1 MRYLNS
7 LVRAFF
13 LLAVFFMVSSVDAQ
27 QYFYMWQDGNY
38 TRFDR
43 SQVGEMPFTVM
54 GSYLNIGGVAYDVLT
69 IDSLTFTAPVL
80 DLSDKVVV
88 RYAGNTA
95 SVTVPA
101 GVSGV
106 TYQIQG
112 AHVTLTSANTVDEL
126 EYVLQGESSDGSLLY
141 YGDYKCKFYLNG
153 LDLTSAKGAA
163 VDLQCGK
170 RIELILQEGKDN
182 YLKDC
187 AGGVQKAALN
197 CDGHLEIEDGG
208 TLTVAGKTGHA
219 IRSNEYLRIKRTAGR
234 VVVTEAVKDG
244 LHCGQYFQMNG
255 GYVSV
260 SGSQGD
266 CIQAE
271 LTKNPQDEFNGQL
284 FIKGGKLDLTVAGN
298 DMKGLKSDRNMTIS
312 GGEINIKVP
321 GNGSKGISSD
331 VHLFVN
337 ETDAPVSIDIQATGD
352 TFLDAAT
359 GDVKKC
365 MGIKVDFNMTVGGG
379 RIKVVNTGKE
389 SSGIKVAGTYTK
401 TGGTVEAQVEAGVV
415 K

>member
-1 MRYLNS
+1 MKRFTCFLKGLFLFIS
-7 LVRAFF
+7 LFF
-13 LLAVFFMVSSVDAQ
+13 ISSVSAQ
-27 QYFYMWQDGNY
+27 QYFYLWQDGNY

-43 SQVGEMPFTVM
+43 SLVGEMPFTVM

-88 RYAGNTA
+88 RYTGNTA
-95 SVTVPA
+95 TVTVPA

-112 AHVTLTSANTVDEL
+112 AHVTLTSTNTVDEL

-163 VDLQCGK
+163 IDLQCGK
-170 RIELILQEGKDN
+170 RIELILQEGTDN
-182 YLKDC
+182 YLQDC

-197 CDGHLEIEDGG
+197 CDGHLEFEDGG

-219 IRSNEYLRIKRTAGR
+219 IRSNEYLLIKRTTGK
-234 VVVTEAVKDG
+234 VIVTEAVKDG

-260 SGSQGD
+260 TGNLGD

-271 LTKNPQDEFNGQL
+271 LTQNPQDELNGQL
-284 FIKGGKLDLTVAGN
+284 LVKGGKLDLTVAG
-298 DMKGLKSDRNMTIS
+298 DDVKGLKSDRNMTIS
-312 GGEINIKVP
+312 GGEINIQVP
-321 GNGSKGISSD
+321 GNGSKGISSN
-331 VHLFVN
+331 VHLYVN
-337 ETDAPVSIDIQATGD
+337 EADAPVSIAIQATGD
-352 TFLDAAT
+352 TFLDTTT
-359 GDVKKC
+359 GDAKKC
-365 MGIKVDFNMTVGGG
+365 MGIKVDFNMTVSGGQ
-379 RIKVVNTGKE
+379 IKVVNTGKE
-389 SSGIKVAGTYTK
+389 SCGIKVDGTYTK
-401 TGGTVEAQVEAGVV
+401 TGGTVEAQVEAGVIN
-415 K
+415 

>member
-1 MRYLNS
+1 MSYLKTFLRN
-7 LVRAFF
+7 LF
-13 LLAVFFMVSSVDAQ
+13 LLVGLFMASSAAAQ
-27 QYFYMWQDGNY
+27 QYFYLWQDGNY

-43 SQVGEMPFTVM
+43 SLVGEMPFTVM

-95 SVTVPA
+95 SITVPA

-126 EYVLQGESSDGSLLY
+126 EYVLQGES
-141 YGDYKCKFYLNG
+141 
-153 LDLTSAKGAA
+153 SAKGAA

-260 SGSQGD
+260 SGNQGD

>member
-1 MRYLNS
+1 MKRFTCFLKGLFLFIS
-7 LVRAFF
+7 LFF
-13 LLAVFFMVSSVDAQ
+13 ISSVSAQ
-27 QYFYMWQDGNY
+27 QYFYLWQDGNY

-43 SQVGEMPFTVM
+43 SLVGEMPFTVM

-95 SVTVPA
+95 TVTVPA

-112 AHVTLTSANTVDEL
+112 AHVTLTSTNTVDEL

-163 VDLQCGK
+163 IDLQCGK
-170 RIELILQEGKDN
+170 RIELILQEGTDN
-182 YLKDC
+182 YLQDC

-197 CDGHLEIEDGG
+197 CDGHLEFEDGG

-219 IRSNEYLRIKRTAGR
+219 IRSNEYLLIKRTTGK
-234 VVVTEAVKDG
+234 VIVTEAVKDG

-260 SGSQGD
+260 TGNLGD

-271 LTKNPQDEFNGQL
+271 LTQNPQDELNGQL
-284 FIKGGKLDLTVAGN
+284 LVKGGKLDLTVAG
-298 DMKGLKSDRNMTIS
+298 DDVKGLKSDRNMTIS
-312 GGEINIKVP
+312 GGEINIQVP
-321 GNGSKGISSD
+321 GNGSKGISSN
-331 VHLFVN
+331 VHLYVN
-337 ETDAPVSIDIQATGD
+337 EADAPVSIAIQATGD
-352 TFLDAAT
+352 TFLDTTT

-365 MGIKVDFNMTVGGG
+365 MGIKVDFNLTVSGGQ
-379 RIKVVNTGKE
+379 IKVVNTGKE
-389 SSGIKVAGTYTK
+389 SCGIKVDGTYTK

>member
-1 MRYLNS
+1 MKRFTCFLKGLFLFIS
-7 LVRAFF
+7 LFF
-13 LLAVFFMVSSVDAQ
+13 ISSVSAQ
-27 QYFYMWQDGNY
+27 QYFYLWQDGNY

-43 SQVGEMPFTVM
+43 SLVGEMPFTVM

-95 SVTVPA
+95 TVTVPA

-112 AHVTLTSANTVDEL
+112 AHVTLTSTNTVDEL

-163 VDLQCGK
+163 IDLQCGK
-170 RIELILQEGKDN
+170 RIELILQEGTDN
-182 YLKDC
+182 YLQDC

-197 CDGHLEIEDGG
+197 CDGHLEFEDGG

-219 IRSNEYLRIKRTAGR
+219 IRSNEYLLIKRTTGK
-234 VVVTEAVKDG
+234 VIVTEAVKDG

-260 SGSQGD
+260 TGNLGD

-271 LTKNPQDEFNGQL
+271 LTQNPQDELNGQL
-284 FIKGGKLDLTVAGN
+284 LVKGGKLDLTVAG
-298 DMKGLKSDRNMTIS
+298 DDVKGLKSDRNMTIS
-312 GGEINIKVP
+312 GGEINIQVP
-321 GNGSKGISSD
+321 GNGSKGISSN
-331 VHLFVN
+331 VHLYVN
-337 ETDAPVSIDIQATGD
+337 EADAPVSIAIQATGD
-352 TFLDAAT
+352 TFLDTTT

-365 MGIKVDFNMTVGGG
+365 MGIKVDFNMTVSGGQ
-379 RIKVVNTGKE
+379 IKVVNTGKE
-389 SSGIKVAGTYTK
+389 SCGIKVDGTYTK

>member
-88 RYAGNTA
+88 RYSGNTA
-95 SVTVPA
+95 SVTIPA

-106 TYQIQG
+106 TYKVQG
-112 AHVTLTSANTVDEL
+112 AHVTLTSTNTVDEL
-126 EYVLQGESSDGSLLY
+126 EYVLQGETSDGSLLY
-141 YGDYKCKFYLNG
+141 YGDYKCQFYLNG
-153 LDLTSAKGAA
+153 LNLTSTVGAA
-163 VDLQCGK
+163 IDLQCGK

-187 AGGVQKAALN
+187 SGGTQKAALN

-208 TLTVAGKTGHA
+208 TLTVAGRTGHA
-219 IRSNEYLRIKRTAGR
+219 IRSNEYLRIKRTTGK
-234 VVVTEAVKDG
+234 VVVTEAVNDG

-255 GYVSV
+255 GYLSV
-260 SGSQGD
+260 SGNKGD

-271 LTKNPQDEFNGQL
+271 LTKNPQDELNGQL
-284 FIKGGKLDLTVAGN
+284 LVQGGKLDLVVAGN
-298 DMKGLKSDRNMTIS
+298 DVKGLKSDRNMTIS
-312 GGEINIKVP
+312 GGEINIQVP
-321 GNGSKGISSD
+321 GNGSKGISTD

-337 ETDAPVSIDIQATGD
+337 ETNAPVSIDILATGGTYLDSATGD
-352 TFLDAAT
+352 I
-359 GDVKKC
+359 KKC
-365 MGIKVDFNMTVGGG
+365 MGIKVDFNMTVSGG

-401 TGGTVEAQVEAGVV
+401 TGGTVDAQVEAGVV

>member
-1 MRYLNS
+1 MKRFTCFLKGLFLFIS
-7 LVRAFF
+7 LFF
-13 LLAVFFMVSSVDAQ
+13 ISSVSAQ
-27 QYFYMWQDGNY
+27 QYFYLWQDGNY

-43 SQVGEMPFTVM
+43 SLVGEMPFTVM
-54 GSYLNIGGVAYDVLT
+54 GACLNIGGVAYDVLT

-95 SVTVPA
+95 TVTVPA

-112 AHVTLTSANTVDEL
+112 AHVTLTSTNTVDEL

-163 VDLQCGK
+163 IDLQCGK
-170 RIELILQEGKDN
+170 RIELILQEGTDN
-182 YLKDC
+182 YLQDC

-197 CDGHLEIEDGG
+197 CDGHLEFEDGG

-219 IRSNEYLRIKRTAGR
+219 IRSNEYLLIKRTTGK
-234 VVVTEAVKDG
+234 VIVTEAVKDG

-260 SGSQGD
+260 TGNLGD

-271 LTKNPQDEFNGQL
+271 LTQNPQDELNGQL
-284 FIKGGKLDLTVAGN
+284 LIKGGKLDLTVAG
-298 DMKGLKSDRNMTIS
+298 DDVKGLKSDRNMTIS
-312 GGEINIKVP
+312 GGEINIQVP
-321 GNGSKGISSD
+321 GNGSKGISSN
-331 VHLFVN
+331 VHLYVN
-337 ETDAPVSIDIQATGD
+337 EADAPVSIAIQATGD
-352 TFLDAAT
+352 TFLDTTT

-365 MGIKVDFNMTVGGG
+365 MGIKVDFNMTVSGGQ
-379 RIKVVNTGKE
+379 IKVVNTGKE
-389 SSGIKVAGTYTK
+389 SCGIKVDGTYTK

>member
-1 MRYLNS
+1 MKRFTCFLKGLFLFIS
-7 LVRAFF
+7 LFF
-13 LLAVFFMVSSVDAQ
+13 ISSVSAQ
-27 QYFYMWQDGNY
+27 QYFYLWQDGNY

-43 SQVGEMPFTVM
+43 SLVGEMPFTVM
-54 GSYLNIGGVAYDVLT
+54 GACLNIGGVAYDVLT

-112 AHVTLTSANTVDEL
+112 AHVTLTSTNTVDEL

-163 VDLQCGK
+163 IDLQCGK
-170 RIELILQEGKDN
+170 RIELILQEGTDN
-182 YLKDC
+182 YLQDC

-197 CDGHLEIEDGG
+197 CDGHLEFEDGG

-219 IRSNEYLRIKRTAGR
+219 IRSNEYLLIKRTTGK
-234 VVVTEAVKDG
+234 VIVTEAVKDG

-260 SGSQGD
+260 TGNLGD

-271 LTKNPQDEFNGQL
+271 LTQNPQDELNGQL
-284 FIKGGKLDLTVAGN
+284 LVKGGKLDLTVAG
-298 DMKGLKSDRNMTIS
+298 DDVKGLKSDRNMTIS
-312 GGEINIKVP
+312 GGEINIQVP
-321 GNGSKGISSD
+321 GNGSKGISSN
-331 VHLFVN
+331 VHLYVN
-337 ETDAPVSIDIQATGD
+337 EADAPVSIAIQATGD
-352 TFLDAAT
+352 TFLDTTT

-365 MGIKVDFNMTVGGG
+365 MGIKVDFNMTVSGGQ
-379 RIKVVNTGKE
+379 IKVVNTGKE
-389 SSGIKVAGTYTK
+389 SCGIKVDGTYTK
-401 TGGTVEAQVEAGVV
+401 TGGTVDAQVEAGVV

>member
-1 MRYLNS
+1 MKRFTCFLKGLFLFIS
-7 LVRAFF
+7 LFF
-13 LLAVFFMVSSVDAQ
+13 ISSVSAQ
-27 QYFYMWQDGNY
+27 QYFYLWQDGNY

-43 SQVGEMPFTVM
+43 SLVGEMPFTVM

-95 SVTVPA
+95 TVTVPA

-112 AHVTLTSANTVDEL
+112 AHVTLTSTNTVDEL

-163 VDLQCGK
+163 IDLQCGK
-170 RIELILQEGKDN
+170 RIELILQEGTDN
-182 YLKDC
+182 YLQDC

-197 CDGHLEIEDGG
+197 CDGHLEFEDGG

-219 IRSNEYLRIKRTAGR
+219 IRSNEYLLIKRTTGK
-234 VVVTEAVKDG
+234 VIVTEAVKDG

-260 SGSQGD
+260 TGNLGD

-271 LTKNPQDEFNGQL
+271 LTQNPQDELNGQL
-284 FIKGGKLDLTVAGN
+284 LVKGGKLDLTVAG
-298 DMKGLKSDRNMTIS
+298 DDVKGLKSDRNMTIS
-312 GGEINIKVP
+312 GGEINIQVP
-321 GNGSKGISSD
+321 GNGSKGISSN
-331 VHLFVN
+331 VHLYVN
-337 ETDAPVSIDIQATGD
+337 EADAPVSIAIQATGD
-352 TFLDAAT
+352 TFLDTTT

-365 MGIKVDFNMTVGGG
+365 MGIKVDFNMTVSGGQ
-379 RIKVVNTGKE
+379 IKVVNTGKE
-389 SSGIKVAGTYTK
+389 SCGIKVDGTYTK
-401 TGGTVEAQVEAGVV
+401 TGGTVDAQVEAGVV

>member
-13 LLAVFFMVSSVDAQ
+13 LLAFFFMVPSVDAQ

-88 RYAGNTA
+88 RYSGNTA
-95 SVTVPA
+95 SVTIPA

-106 TYQIQG
+106 TYKVQG
-112 AHVTLTSANTVDEL
+112 AHVTLTSTNTVDEL
-126 EYVLQGESSDGSLLY
+126 EYVLQGETSDGSLLY

-153 LDLTSAKGAA
+153 LNLTSTVGAA
-163 VDLQCGK
+163 IDLQCGK

-187 AGGVQKAALN
+187 SGGTQKAALN

-208 TLTVAGKTGHA
+208 TLTVAGRTGHA
-219 IRSNEYLRIKRTAGR
+219 IRSNEYLRIKRTTGK
-234 VVVTEAVKDG
+234 VVVTEAVNDG

-255 GYVSV
+255 GCLSV
-260 SGSQGD
+260 SGNKGD

-271 LTKNPQDEFNGQL
+271 LTKNPQDELNGQL
-284 FIKGGKLDLTVAGN
+284 LVQGGKLDLVVAGN
-298 DMKGLKSDRNMTIS
+298 DVKGLKSDRNMTIS
-312 GGEINIKVP
+312 GGEINIQVP
-321 GNGSKGISSD
+321 GNGSKGISTD

-337 ETDAPVSIDIQATGD
+337 ETNAPVSIDISATGGTYLDSATGD
-352 TFLDAAT
+352 I
-359 GDVKKC
+359 KKC
-365 MGIKVDFNMTVGGG
+365 MGIKVDFNMTVSGG

-401 TGGTVEAQVEAGVV
+401 TGGTVDAQVEAGVV

>member
-1 MRYLNS
+1 MKRFTCFLKGLFLFIS
-7 LVRAFF
+7 LFF
-13 LLAVFFMVSSVDAQ
+13 ISSVSAQ
-27 QYFYMWQDGNY
+27 QYFYLWQDGNY

-43 SQVGEMPFTVM
+43 SLVGEMPFTVM

-95 SVTVPA
+95 TVTVPA

-112 AHVTLTSANTVDEL
+112 AHVTLTSTNTVDEL

-153 LDLTSAKGAA
+153 LDLISAKGAA
-163 VDLQCGK
+163 IDLQCGK
-170 RIELILQEGKDN
+170 RIELILQEGTDN
-182 YLKDC
+182 YLQDC

-197 CDGHLEIEDGG
+197 CDGHLEFEDGG
-208 TLTVAGKTGHA
+208 TLTVAGKTSHA
-219 IRSNEYLRIKRTAGR
+219 IRSNEYLLIKRTTGK
-234 VVVTEAVKDG
+234 VIVTEAVKDG

-260 SGSQGD
+260 TGNLGD

-271 LTKNPQDEFNGQL
+271 LTQNPQDELNGQL
-284 FIKGGKLDLTVAGN
+284 LIKGGKLDLTVAG
-298 DMKGLKSDRNMTIS
+298 DDVKGLKSDRNMTIS
-312 GGEINIKVP
+312 GGEINIQVP
-321 GNGSKGISSD
+321 GNGSKGISSN
-331 VHLFVN
+331 VHLYVN
-337 ETDAPVSIDIQATGD
+337 EADAPVSIAIQATGD
-352 TFLDAAT
+352 TFLDTTT

-365 MGIKVDFNMTVGGG
+365 MGIKVDFNMTVSGGQ
-379 RIKVVNTGKE
+379 IKVVNTGKE
-389 SSGIKVAGTYTK
+389 SCGIKVDGTYTK